1 MITYLMREDGDIICS
16 QMYVEMFCRE
26 LCNYLNFNERIY
38 KYDFDVIVYLHCY
51 DKKPFIKNTTD
62 STLSGIICYAKF
74 IL

>member
-38 KYDFDVIVYLHCY
+38 EYDFDVIVL
-51 DKKPFIKNTTD
+51 FALLWQNTF
-62 STLSGIICYAKF
+62 YQEYNWQ
-74 IL
+74 